1 VVCLAPH
8 PDDEVIGCGGLLSLV
23 AHHKI
28 DLLTIVITGGQAQV
42 QSGWDREQESREA
55 ASVLGVTA
63 PEFWGYQD
71 RALSATPELVGRI
84 EALLRDRKPTH
95 LLAPALSEPHPD
107 HQGLALAACRAAVQS
122 GLEDLTLVFY
132 EVGAPMVPNMRVDI
146 SAVAERKWQAVR
158 CFASQQAVHPY
169 LQIAQAMARLRAHG
183 LSNEVVAAEAF
194 YCVSVRE
201 LREKGHGI
209 AVPTV
214 AATRQRLSLAQ
225 GAEDLPLVSVLV
237 RSTGRTSLFETLKS
251 IAEQHYPNVEC
262 VLVCAH
268 GRAHP
273 PHQFPEGLLVREVF
287 APDQAPLG
295 RAQAANQALSAAQGE
310 YCLYLDDD
318 DLIDPD
324 HLSRLVSS
332 LGSQGAAPAA
342 YAGVRV
348 ETADGQLI
356 RDYDLPWSVERL
368 QALNF
373 LPIHAVLFRRSVVL
387 ELGLQFRE
395 DLPVLEDWDFWRRLA
410 QAGAFIHVAGV
421 SARYRKLDLGSGVS
435 QDGEND
441 WKVWQQ
447 KLLVEWTAHASPDEQ
462 ARLLAWH
469 ARALDAQEQSAYAL
483 HQSLDAIQRE
493 RLELLTRL
501 ERHESL
507 RRGFE
512 QQIQDALTD
521 RDRVSRAYEAQIRD
535 LGAEISRLHQAYG
548 QQLQAALESRE
559 LLRVGFMDQ
568 LQVLKDQRDQ
578 VVQSMQDQLQ
588 VLKDQRDQVVQSMQD
603 QVRDLTEMRDGLSL
617 SYQRQLSELE
627 LDRERLRTG
636 FEEQIRAL
644 LADRDASIQKYEQ
657 TLSALRFDRD
667 ALHQKL
673 GRIVNSRL
681 WRLTAPLREILRWL
695 THRR

>member
-1 VVCLAPH
+1 MKDRALEADYYPLNALNIESVRGVVCLAPH

-23 AHHKI
+23 AHHEI
-28 DLLTIVITGGQAQV
+28 DLLTIVMTGGQAQAETGV
-42 QSGWDREQESREA
+42 DRAQESREA
-55 ASVLGVTA
+55 ASVLGITR

-84 EALLRDRKPTH
+84 EAVLRDRKPTH

-122 GLEDLTLVFY
+122 GLEHLTLVFY

-262 VLVCAH
+262 VLICAH

-287 APDQAPLG
+287 APNQAPLG

-387 ELGLQFRE
+387 ELGLQFRA

-447 KLLVEWTAHASPDEQ
+447 KLLVEWTAHASPEEQ

-469 ARALDAQEQSAYAL
+469 ARALDAQEQIS
-483 HQSLDAIQRE
+483 QSLDRTLREIQDRSE
-493 RLELLTRL
+493 NL
-501 ERHESL
+501 RH
-507 RRGFE
+507 GYE
-512 QQIQDALTD
+512 QQIQEALTD
-521 RDRVSRAYEAQIRD
+521 RDRVSRSYESQIRE
-535 LGAEISRLHQAYG
+535 LMTENARLHQSYG
-548 QQLQAALESRE
+548 HQLQAALASRDE
-559 LLRVGFMDQ
+559 LSVAFQ
-568 LQVLKDQRDQ
+568 EQIAA
-578 VVQSMQDQLQ
+578 
-588 VLKDQRDQVVQSMQD
+588 
-603 QVRDLTEMRDGLSL
+603 
-617 SYQRQLSELE
+617 
-627 LDRERLRTG
+627 LDEDRSRLRQG
-636 FEEQIRAL
+636 FEEQIRVL
-644 LADRDASIQKYEQ
+644 LADRDSSIQKYEQ
-657 TLSALRFDRD
+657 TLTALRFDRD

-673 GRIVNSRL
+673 SRIVNSRL
-681 WRLTAPLREILRWL
+681 WRFTAPLREILRWL

>member
-1 VVCLAPH
+1 MKDRALEADYYPLNALNIESVRGVVCLAPH

-23 AHHKI
+23 AHHEI
-28 DLLTIVITGGQAQV
+28 DLLTIVMTGGQAQAETGV
-42 QSGWDREQESREA
+42 DRAQESREA
-55 ASVLGVTA
+55 ASVLGVAA

-84 EALLRDRKPTH
+84 EAVLRDRKPTH

-410 QAGAFIHVAGV
+410 QAGAFIHVSGV
-421 SARYRKLDLGSGVS
+421 SARYRKLDSGSGVS

-447 KLLVEWTAHASPDEQ
+447 KLLVEWAAHASPEEQ

-469 ARALDAQEQSAYAL
+469 ARALDAQEQASVAL
-483 HQSLDAIQRE
+483 TAGIERLREDCASQVSLALQERDRAIQA
-493 RLELLTRL
+493 
-501 ERHESL
+501 H
-507 RRGFE
+507 
-512 QQIQDALTD
+512 QADVQAC
-521 RDRVSRAYEAQIRD
+521 SR
-535 LGAEISRLHQAYG
+535 EISRLHLEYAEQVR
-548 QQLQAALESRE
+548 AALESRE
-559 LLRVGFMDQ
+559 EMRTGFFSQLRA
-568 LQVLKDQRDQ
+568 LQAQRDQ
-578 VVQSMQDQLQ
+578 AVASAEG
-588 VLKDQRDQVVQSMQD
+588 
-603 QVRDLTEMRDGLSL
+603 QVRELIEDRDALERAYQQQLKGL
-617 SYQRQLSELE
+617 EE
-627 LDRERLRTG
+627 DRERLRAG
-636 FEEQIRAL
+636 YEDQLRAL
-644 LADRDASIQKYEQ
+644 LGDRDASIQKYEQ
-657 TLSALRFDRD
+657 ALSALRFDRD

>member
-1 VVCLAPH
+1 MKDRALEADYYPLNALNIGSVRGVVCLAPH

-23 AHHKI
+23 AHHEI
-28 DLLTIVITGGQAQV
+28 DLLTIVMTGGQAQAETGV
-42 QSGWDREQESREA
+42 DRAQESREA
-55 ASVLGVTA
+55 ASVLGITR

-84 EALLRDRKPTH
+84 EAVLRDRKPTH

-214 AATRQRLSLAQ
+214 AATRQRQSLAQ

-287 APDQAPLG
+287 APNQAPLG

-324 HLSRLVSS
+324 HLSRMVSS
-332 LGSQGAAPAA
+332 LRSQGAAPAA

-387 ELGLQFRE
+387 ELGLQFRD

-410 QAGAFIHVAGV
+410 QAGAFIHVSGV
-421 SARYRKLDLGSGVS
+421 SARYRKLDSGSGVS

-447 KLLVEWTAHASPDEQ
+447 KLLVEWTAHASPEEQ

-469 ARALDAQEQSAYAL
+469 ARALDAQEQIS
-483 HQSLDAIQRE
+483 QSLDRTLREIQDRSE
-493 RLELLTRL
+493 NL
-501 ERHESL
+501 RH
-507 RRGFE
+507 GYE
-512 QQIQDALTD
+512 QQIQEALTD
-521 RDRVSRAYEAQIRD
+521 RDRVSRAYESQIRE
-535 LGAEISRLHQAYG
+535 LMTENARLHQSYG
-548 QQLQAALESRE
+548 HQLQAALASRDE
-559 LLRVGFMDQ
+559 LSVAFQ
-568 LQVLKDQRDQ
+568 EQIAA
-578 VVQSMQDQLQ
+578 
-588 VLKDQRDQVVQSMQD
+588 
-603 QVRDLTEMRDGLSL
+603 
-617 SYQRQLSELE
+617 
-627 LDRERLRTG
+627 LDEDRCRLRQG

>member
-1 VVCLAPH
+1 MKDRALEADYYPLNALNIESVRGVVCLAPH

-23 AHHKI
+23 AHHEI
-28 DLLTIVITGGQAQV
+28 DLLTIVMTGGQAQAETGV
-42 QSGWDREQESREA
+42 DRAQESREA
-55 ASVLGVTA
+55 ASVLGITP

-84 EALLRDRKPTH
+84 EAVLRDRKPTH

-122 GLEDLTLVFY
+122 GLEHLTLVFY

-146 SAVAERKWQAVR
+146 SAVAERKWHAVR

-287 APDQAPLG
+287 APNQAPLG

-387 ELGLQFRE
+387 ELGLQFRA

-447 KLLVEWTAHASPDEQ
+447 KLLVEWTAHASPEEQ

-469 ARALDAQEQSAYAL
+469 ARALDAQEQIS
-483 HQSLDAIQRE
+483 QSLDRTLREIQDRSE
-493 RLELLTRL
+493 NL
-501 ERHESL
+501 RH
-507 RRGFE
+507 GYE
-512 QQIQDALTD
+512 QQIQEALTD
-521 RDRVSRAYEAQIRD
+521 RDRVSRSYESQIRE
-535 LGAEISRLHQAYG
+535 LMTENARLHQSYG
-548 QQLQAALESRE
+548 HQLQAALASRDE
-559 LLRVGFMDQ
+559 LSVAFQ
-568 LQVLKDQRDQ
+568 EQIAA
-578 VVQSMQDQLQ
+578 
-588 VLKDQRDQVVQSMQD
+588 
-603 QVRDLTEMRDGLSL
+603 
-617 SYQRQLSELE
+617 
-627 LDRERLRTG
+627 LDEDRSRLRQG
-636 FEEQIRAL
+636 FEEQIRVL
-644 LADRDASIQKYEQ
+644 LADRDSSIQKYEQ
-657 TLSALRFDRD
+657 TLTALRFDRD

-673 GRIVNSRL
+673 SRIVNSRL
-681 WRLTAPLREILRWL
+681 WRFTAPLREILRWL

>member
-1 VVCLAPH
+1 MKDRALEADYYPLNALNIESVRGVVCLAPH

-23 AHHKI
+23 AHHEI
-28 DLLTIVITGGQAQV
+28 DLLTIVMTGGQAQAETGV
-42 QSGWDREQESREA
+42 DRAQESREA
-55 ASVLGVTA
+55 ASVLGSA
-63 PEFWGYQD
+63 PPEFWGYQD

-84 EALLRDRKPTH
+84 EAVLRDRKPTH

-183 LSNEVVAAEAF
+183 LSNEVVAAQAF

-287 APDQAPLG
+287 ALDQAPLG

-410 QAGAFIHVAGV
+410 QAGAFIHVSGV

-447 KLLVEWTAHASPDEQ
+447 KLLVEWTAHASPEEQ

-469 ARALDAQEQSAYAL
+469 ARALDAQEQRS
-483 HQSLDAIQRE
+483 QSIDRTLREIQDRSE
-493 RLELLTRL
+493 N
-501 ERHESL
+501 L
-507 RRGFE
+507 RKGYE
-512 QQIQDALTD
+512 QQIQEALTD
-521 RDRVSRAYEAQIRD
+521 RDRVSRSYESQIRE
-535 LGAEISRLHQAYG
+535 LMTENARLHQSYG
-548 QQLQAALESRE
+548 HQLQAALASR
-559 LLRVGFMDQ
+559 D
-568 LQVLKDQRDQ
+568 
-578 VVQSMQDQLQ
+578 
-588 VLKDQRDQVVQSMQD
+588 
-603 QVRDLTEMRDGLSL
+603 DLSVAFQE
-617 SYQRQLSELE
+617 QIAA
-627 LDRERLRTG
+627 LDEDRSRLRAG

-644 LADRDASIQKYEQ
+644 LADRDASIEKYEQ

>member
-1 VVCLAPH
+1 MKDRALEADYYPLNALNIESVRGVVCLAPH

-23 AHHKI
+23 AHHEI
-28 DLLTIVITGGQAQV
+28 DLLTIVMTGGQAQAETGV
-42 QSGWDREQESREA
+42 DRAQESREA
-55 ASVLGVTA
+55 ASVLGITR

-84 EALLRDRKPTH
+84 EAVLRDRKPTH

-122 GLEDLTLVFY
+122 GLEHLTLVFY

-214 AATRQRLSLAQ
+214 AASRQRLSLAQ

-342 YAGVRV
+342 SAGVRV

-387 ELGLQFRE
+387 ELGLQFRA

-410 QAGAFIHVAGV
+410 QAGAFIHVSGV
-421 SARYRKLDLGSGVS
+421 SARYRKLDSGSGVS

-447 KLLVEWTAHASPDEQ
+447 KLLVEWTAHASPEEQ

-469 ARALDAQEQSAYAL
+469 ARALDAQEQASVAL
-483 HQSLDAIQRE
+483 TAGIERLREDCASQVSLALQERDRAIQA
-493 RLELLTRL
+493 
-501 ERHESL
+501 H
-507 RRGFE
+507 
-512 QQIQDALTD
+512 QADVQAC
-521 RDRVSRAYEAQIRD
+521 SR
-535 LGAEISRLHQAYG
+535 EISRLHLEYAEQVR
-548 QQLQAALESRE
+548 AALESRE
-559 LLRVGFMDQ
+559 EMRTGFFSQLRA
-568 LQVLKDQRDQ
+568 LQAQRDQ
-578 VVQSMQDQLQ
+578 AVASAEG
-588 VLKDQRDQVVQSMQD
+588 
-603 QVRDLTEMRDGLSL
+603 QVRELIEDRDALERAYQQQLKGL
-617 SYQRQLSELE
+617 EE
-627 LDRERLRTG
+627 DRERLRAG
-636 FEEQIRAL
+636 YEDQLRAL
-644 LADRDASIQKYEQ
+644 LRDRDASIQKYEQ
-657 TLSALRFDRD
+657 ALSALRFDRD